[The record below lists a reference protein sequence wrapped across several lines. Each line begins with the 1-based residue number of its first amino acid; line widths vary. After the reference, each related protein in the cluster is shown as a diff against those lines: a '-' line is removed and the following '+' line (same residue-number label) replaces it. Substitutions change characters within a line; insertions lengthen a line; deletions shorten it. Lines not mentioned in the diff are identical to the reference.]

1 MSDQNS
7 SPSSPFAFEMRQ
19 RVKLSESNE
28 EGAIIARAEYSYMTP
43 QYLVRYRNGAGN
55 QIENWW
61 PAEAIVAV

>member
-1 MSDQNS
+1 MTISND
-7 SPSSPFAFEMRQ
+7 
-19 RVKLSESNE
+19 LSGHSATPAPNPLPVEAAR
-28 EGAIIARAEYSYMTP
+28 AIIGRAEYSYMTE